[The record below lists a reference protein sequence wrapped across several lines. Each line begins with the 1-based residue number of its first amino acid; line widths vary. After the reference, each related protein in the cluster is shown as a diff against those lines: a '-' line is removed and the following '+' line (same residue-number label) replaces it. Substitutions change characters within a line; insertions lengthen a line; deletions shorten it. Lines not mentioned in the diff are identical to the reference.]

1 MSQADLERLFG
12 LRGKVALVTGASS
25 GLGKEF
31 ARGLAMAG
39 ADVAVA
45 ARRLE
50 RLRATAAELA
60 EFGVRTHAVRAD
72 LSCADQIEATVQEVR
87 ETLGPVDILVNNA
100 GIAPV
105 GRAERHDLE
114 KWQQTLDVNLTAVFL
129 CCQQVGRQMIER
141 GEGGRIINISSVL
154 GEGANS
160 VHRTVGY
167 AATKGAVT
175 NLTRQLAVE
184 WAPHG
189 ITVNALAPSWF
200 PTEMI
205 TDPRL
210 GPRERRPAGAHGA
223 VDAPGPA
230 GQGRRAARR
239 RHLPR
244 LALRVLRYRHRAARG
259 RRLAGLVAARTG
271 VKGWRRR
278 PLPRSCSLRAMRDE
292 GL

>member
-1 MSQADLERLFG
+1 MSLADLEHLFG

-39 ADVAVA
+39 ADVAIA

-50 RLRATAAELA
+50 RLQATAAELA

-72 LSCADQIEATVQEVR
+72 LRCAAQIEAAVREVS

-114 KWQQTLDVNLTAVFL
+114 KWQQALDVNLTAVFL

-160 VHRTVGY
+160 VHKTVGY

-175 NLTRQLAVE
+175 NLTKQLAVE

-205 TDPRL
+205 TDPRVGRVNDDQRAHMERLTPLARL
-210 GPRERRPAGAHGA
+210 GREGELLGA
-223 VDAPGPA
+223 VIY
-230 GQGRRAARR
+230 
-239 RHLPR
+239 
-244 LALRVLRYRHRAARG
+244 LASPCASYVTGTVLHVDG
-259 RRLAGLVAARTG
+259 
-271 VKGWRRR
+271 GWR
-278 PLPRSCSLRAMRDE
+278 AW
-292 GL
+292 